1 MANHWFTHLTA
12 FRKSHPGISLSDAMK
27 EAKKT
32 YKPVMSDDKH
42 KKERKAAS
50 KRRASKK
57 GGAQA
62 DPIDGEGSGT
72 DDALN
77 GAPTSAIKN
86 TGHAVQLAASGSTGA
101 ARKGSKKAK
110 SLKRVGAK
118 KGKSRKH

>member
-1 MANHWFTHLTA
+1 MTHLTA
-12 FRKSHPGISLSDAMK
+12 FRKSHPGMSLTDAMK

-32 YKPVMSDDKH
+32 YKPVMSDEKH

-57 GGAQA
+57 GGAQS
-62 DPIDGEGSGT
+62 DPLDGEESAT
-72 DDALN
+72 DAALN

-86 TGHAVQLAASGSTGA
+86 TGHSAQLASTGATGA
-101 ARKGSKKAK
+101 ARKGKKAK
-110 SLKRVGAK
+110 SIKRVGAK